1 LEHPVS
7 FLYDLALVML
17 AAGLVTVICN
27 RLRQPVVIGYILAGL
42 LIGPHLSPV
51 PLIHD
56 EEAIRTLSEL
66 GVIFLLFTLGLEFRL
81 GRLKEVGG
89 AALLATVLE
98 IPVLLGAGYAA
109 GRWFGWNPMDSLFL
123 GAILAIS
130 STTITVK
137 SLADLGQSKEK
148 YAQVI
153 YGILIVED
161 IFAIVLIALLSG
173 IARTGTLEWSK
184 ALADIGQLAAFL
196 AVSLTLGFLAIP
208 RLIHWIARSRNEE
221 VLLISSLALCFG
233 FSMFTVRLGYSV
245 ALGAFLIGAIIAE
258 AREIHKITALMGP
271 VKDMFSAVF
280 FVSVGMLIQPKLI
293 MENLLP
299 VAAITVIVVLGKV
312 ATCFT
317 GSFLAGHD
325 VRTSTRI
332 GMGKAQIGE
341 FSFIIASLGLA
352 LGVTSSFLY
361 PIAVSVSVVTTLLT
375 PYLIRYS
382 EGMVARFERWS
393 PGLLLSYYNLYTRW
407 IRRVQEST
415 GNTQVKNILRRI
427 AGQLVLF
434 FLLIAGSLL
443 GAVAL
448 SRLIPLVFPAIGEY
462 MDVIRS
468 FLWLLALVLVGP
480 VIVAA
485 FRKMKALGMILA
497 DLGIPESM
505 ARGNTQEVRTV
516 VSAAFLVL
524 GSLTLG
530 GWIVLLSSTILPSRG
545 SLLLLTP
552 LLLFLAY
559 LLRENFNKIY
569 VQSKGALLA
578 TFDNRSLEIES
589 GAPEK
594 TPGPAGETRLD
605 TFEVRADLPWAGR
618 LIGETELRTRTG
630 ASIAAIGRDGGRI
643 ANPGA
648 DEEIL
653 AGDRLMILGDRAQI
667 AKAFEL
673 LRAGPKGS
681 EKQPSEG
688 ESAAA

>member
-1 LEHPVS
+1 
-7 FLYDLALVML
+7 ML

-27 RLRQPVVIGYILAGL
+27 RLHQPVVIGYILAGL

-51 PLIHD
+51 PLIKD

-89 AALLATVLE
+89 AAVLATLLE
-98 IPVLLGAGYAA
+98 IPILVGAGYVA
-109 GRWFGWNPMDSLFL
+109 GRWFGWGSMNSLFL

-137 SLADLGQSKEK
+137 SLTDLGQGKEK
-148 YAQVI
+148 YAEII

-161 IFAIVLIALLSG
+161 LFAIVLIAVLSG
-173 IARTGTLEWSK
+173 IAKTGTLELGK

-221 VLLISSLALCFG
+221 VLLISSIALCFG
-233 FSMFTVRLGYSV
+233 FALFTVQLGYSV

-258 AREIHKITALMGP
+258 AREISKIRALMGP
-271 VKDMFSAVF
+271 VRDMFSAVF
-280 FVSVGMLIQPKLI
+280 FVSVGMLIQPRLI
-293 MENLLP
+293 MDNLMP
-299 VAAITVIVVLGKV
+299 VAVLTVLVLIGKI

-325 VRTSTRI
+325 VRTATRV

-341 FSFIIASLGLA
+341 FSFIIASLGLT
-352 LGVTSSFLY
+352 LGVTSGFLY
-361 PIAVSVSVVTTLLT
+361 PIAVSVSVITTLLT

-382 EGMVARFERWS
+382 EKLVHLFERWA
-393 PGLLLSYYNLYTRW
+393 PGLLLSYYNLYTTW

-415 GNTQVKNILRRI
+415 RNTQVKNILRRI

-443 GAVAL
+443 GAVFLA
-448 SRLIPLVFPAIGEY
+448 RVTPLMLPMVIKH
-462 MDVIRS
+462 MDIIRT
-468 FLWLLALVLVGP
+468 FLWLVAIAIVGP

-497 DLGIPESM
+497 DLGIRETT
-505 ARGNTQEVRTV
+505 ARGNTQEVRAVIST
-516 VSAAFLVL
+516 AFLVL

-530 GWIVLLSSTILPSRG
+530 GWILLLSSTILPGTRA
-545 SLLLLTP
+545 LLLLTP

-559 LLRENFNKIY
+559 LLRDTFNKLY
-569 VQSKGALLA
+569 VQSKGALVA
-578 TFDNRSLEIES
+578 TFNDHALESDMES
-589 GAPEK
+589 HEENGLLNEAKLETFDIAPGN
-594 TPGPAGETRLD
+594 PC
-605 TFEVRADLPWAGR
+605 AGR
-618 LIGETELRTRTG
+618 LIGETALRTRTG
-630 ASIAAIGRDGGRI
+630 ASVVGIGRGGRRI
-643 ANPGA
+643 INPGA

-653 AGDRLMILGDRAQI
+653 PGDQILLLGDRAQL
-667 AKAFEL
+667 AAASEL
-673 LRAGPKGS
+673 LRSGPD
-681 EKQPSEG
+681 QPK
-688 ESAAA
+688 ESDQLSDDFS